1 VISKGDVMN
10 SPYKNKRGISQLI
23 ATVLILM
30 LTVSTVAIVWSVIS
44 PIITGKIEASAECR
58 VATSALALDKFC
70 VKTHPDTNEEIFL
83 TISRNSEKIN
93 LIDLQF
99 VVGNKQ
105 GNSDS
110 VFFTH
115 LANTTVD
122 DLPGPN
128 EGITIIRGF
137 NQSDNINLYGKYNAL
152 ALAPVIQIKNNQSK
166 TCEIVRRVR
175 LREC

>member
-1 VISKGDVMN
+1 MSMD

-44 PIITGKIEASAECR
+44 PIITGKIETSAECR
-58 VATSALALDKFC
+58 AATSSLSLEKFC
-70 VKTHPDTNEEIFL
+70 VKYYLDGNEEIWL
-83 TISRNSEKIN
+83 KINRNSEEVN

-99 VVGNKQ
+99 VVGNEQ
-105 GNSDS
+105 GNADS

-115 LANTTVD
+115 LAGNNIS

-128 EGITIIRGF
+128 EGILVTRGF
-137 NQSDNINLYGKYNAL
+137 NESDNINLFGKYNSL
-152 ALAPVIQIKNNQSK
+152 ALAPVIQLPGNRSK

>member
-1 VISKGDVMN
+1 MNKVMLMKT
-10 SPYKNKRGISQLI
+10 PYKNKRGISQLI

-44 PIITGKIEASAECR
+44 PIITGKIETSAECR
-58 VATSALALDKFC
+58 LATSSLSLDQFC
-70 VKTHPDTNEEIFL
+70 VKTHPNGNEEIFL
-83 TISRNSEKIN
+83 KVNRNAEVID

-115 LANTTVD
+115 LAGNNIT

-128 EGITIIRGF
+128 EGVLIIRGF
-137 NQSDNINLYGKYNAL
+137 NQSDNVNLFGKYNSL
-152 ALAPVIQIKNNQSK
+152 ALAPVIRTGNNQSK
-166 TCEIVRRVR
+166 ICEIVRRVR